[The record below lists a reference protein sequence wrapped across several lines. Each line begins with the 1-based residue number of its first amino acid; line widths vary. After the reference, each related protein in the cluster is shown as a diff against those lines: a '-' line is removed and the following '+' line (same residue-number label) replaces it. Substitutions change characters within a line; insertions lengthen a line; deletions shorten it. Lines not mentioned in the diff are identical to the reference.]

1 MRLFARLMALLLVA
15 ALAGPFFL
23 RGPDGGRL
31 ATWGDVR
38 NWFGHAGREM
48 RIWLSDTSRDV
59 RSGVDSAQRK
69 AGQLVGD
76 DGVGRTAVYRWRD
89 EGGGWH
95 FSDEKPEG
103 VASEL
108 IYVDGNANLFAA
120 PEIRKSRDGRE
131 MQETP
136 GSPTD
141 SAEVPLPSPLSV
153 PPASVP
159 ELIEDAY
166 EARKLLEDR
175 QVPE

>member
-1 MRLFARLMALLLVA
+1 MRLFVRLMALLLVA

-23 RGPDGGRL
+23 RGPDGARL

-38 NWFGHAGREM
+38 IWFGNASREI
-48 RIWLSDTSRDV
+48 RIWLSDTSQDV
-59 RSGVDSAQRK
+59 RSGVDSVQRK

-76 DGVGRTAVYRWRD
+76 GSAGRTAVYRWQD
-89 EGGGWH
+89 ASGAWH

-103 VASEL
+103 VTSEL
-108 IYVDGNANLFAA
+108 FYVDGNANLFAA
-120 PEIRKSRDGRE
+120 PEIRESRDDRE

-136 GSPTD
+136 SSPTD
-141 SAEVPLPSPLSV
+141 SAEIPLPSPLSV

-166 EARKLLEDR
+166 EARRLLEER
-175 QVPE
+175 SVPE